1 MLVRFWGVRGSLP
14 TPISGGQ
21 VQAKIAAAVSRISPK
36 DIESEESKMKFL
48 SNLPSWIYGTVGGNT
63 ACVELKTA
71 AGAEII
77 LDCGSGL
84 KSFSK
89 MAKQPEDLHYHIFL
103 SHYHWDHIQGLPF
116 FSQAFNPNTKIDLYS
131 NFPDSLKYLE
141 VQSSLPYFPQNAC
154 WHSIKNQIKFHLLT
168 ADEIFELEGIKVN
181 SHEMRHPGKS
191 YAFSFTEENKKF
203 VYSTDTELAQKDFD
217 TENPKNSFFKDA
229 DVLVLDSQYTDLE
242 AIEKEN
248 WGHSS
253 FSNAIDFAHLWNVKN
268 LYFFHHEPNY
278 DDKKLYTILQSGKI
292 YKKYNREYSVNLFT
306 ATEGQEIEI

>member
-14 TPISGGQ
+14 TPISCEQ

-36 DIESEESKMKFL
+36 DIESEEAKMKFL
-48 SNLPSWIYGTVGGNT
+48 SNLPSWIYGTAGGNT

-71 AGAEII
+71 GGTEII

-84 KSFSK
+84 KSFST

-103 SHYHWDHIQGLPF
+103 SHYHWDHIQGFPF
-116 FSQAFNPNTKIDLYS
+116 FIQSFNPNTKIDLYS

-141 VQSSLPYFPQNAC
+141 GQSSLPYFPQNAC
-154 WHSIKNQIKFHLLT
+154 WHSVKNQINFHLLT
-168 ADEIFELEGIKVN
+168 ADESFELDGVKIN
-181 SHEMRHPGKS
+181 SHEMKHPGKS
-191 YAFSFTEENKKF
+191 YAFSFIEGNKKF
-203 VYSTDTELAQKDFD
+203 VYSTDTELDLDDFD
-217 TENPKNSFFKDA
+217 TKNPKNHFFKDA
-229 DVLVLDSQYTDLE
+229 DVLVLDSQYTNLE
-242 AIEKEN
+242 AIEKKN

-253 FSNAIDFAHLWNVKN
+253 FSSAIDFAHVWNVKN

-278 DDKKLYTILQSGKI
+278 DDKKLYSILQSGNI
-292 YKKYNREYSVNLFT
+292 YKNYNKEYSVNLFT